1 MKKCLDQE
9 QLISSVVS
17 ICKAKASEKGLTLHM
32 SLPVE
37 RPMHCRGD
45 EGKLRQILI
54 NLVGNAIKF
63 TDSGSV
69 SLTLEVSMP
78 TNGVCRYRYG
88 VADTGIGISE
98 EDQKQLFDVFWTS
111 NSGRVSDASTGLGL
125 NISKQMVE
133 VMGGTLRCNSVVGAG
148 SEFWFELALPV
159 IVKTCED
166 GYDGL
171 NQWKLNSE
179 GDLEA
184 FLSEHG
190 EIAESVVEKRVDFS
204 REISLILVRTA
215 DGRTAAYPPTQNW
228 HEGGILRASFAPA
241 EAIDDSLAAQ
251 IEDLKA
257 RVFAGF
263 DYVGVLAIECFV
275 VDGKLLV
282 NELAPRVHNSGH
294 WTQQGAH
301 TSQFE
306 NHLRAIC
313 NLPLGSTQVPGYAG
327 MVNLLG
333 VEMDAQKVLR
343 SNAFFHTYN
352 KSVRPNRKVG
362 HINLV
367 HSDASALRAQ
377 LTEMLAEI
385 YD

>member
-1 MKKCLDQE
+1 MRIGILGCG
-9 QLISSVVS
+9 QLARMMALAGWPMGLKFSFLADPGDTGDCV
-17 ICKAKASEKGLTLHM
+17 KGLGDLVQYPEGHD
-32 SLPVE
+32 SLSLQDLAERVYEAMLRPDVITVEKESVPVALLE
-37 RPMHCRGD
+37 ALKAHCAVFPDPKAVRVCQNRGCEKKFI
-45 EGKLRQILI
+45 EG
-54 NLVGNAIKF
+54 
-63 TDSGSV
+63 
-69 SLTLEVSMP
+69 
-78 TNGVCRYRYG
+78 
-88 VADTGIGISE
+88 
-98 EDQKQLFDVFWTS
+98 
-111 NSGRVSDASTGLGL
+111 
-125 NISKQMVE
+125 
-133 VMGGTLRCNSVVGAG
+133 VGASMAPKIVVNTP
-148 SEFWFELALPV
+148 SELAAAVQELALPV

-333 VEMDAQKVLR
+333 VEMDAQKALR

>member
-1 MKKCLDQE
+1 MRIGILGCG
-9 QLISSVVS
+9 QLARMMALAGWPMGLHFSFLADPGDTGDCV
-17 ICKAKASEKGLTLHM
+17 KGLGDLIEYPEGHE
-32 SLPVE
+32 SLSLSSLAEQVYESMLRPDVITVEKESVPVALLE
-37 RPMHCRGD
+37 ALKSHCSVYPDPKAVRVCQNRGCEKEFI
-45 EGKLRQILI
+45 EG
-54 NLVGNAIKF
+54 
-63 TDSGSV
+63 
-69 SLTLEVSMP
+69 
-78 TNGVCRYRYG
+78 
-88 VADTGIGISE
+88 
-98 EDQKQLFDVFWTS
+98 
-111 NSGRVSDASTGLGL
+111 
-125 NISKQMVE
+125 
-133 VMGGTLRCNSVVGAG
+133 VGA
-148 SEFWFELALPV
+148 SMAPKLVVNTPDELATAVKELTLPV

-171 NQWKLNSE
+171 NQWKLDSDD
-179 GDLEA
+179 DLEA
-184 FLSEHG
+184 FLSEHK

-204 REISLILVRTA
+204 REISLILVRAA

-241 EAIDDSLAAQ
+241 EAVDESLATQ
-251 IEDLKA
+251 IEDLKE
-257 RVFAGF
+257 RVFGNLN
-263 DYVGVLAIECFV
+263 YVGVLAIECFV

-313 NLPLGSTQVPGYAG
+313 NLPLGSTAVSGCAG

-333 VEMDAQKVLR
+333 VEMDAQKALR
-343 SNAFFHTYN
+343 PNAFFHTYN

-367 HSDASALRAQ
+367 AEEAQVLRAQ
-377 LTEMLAEI
+377 LTEMLGEI

>member
-1 MKKCLDQE
+1 MRIGILGCG
-9 QLISSVVS
+9 QLARMMALAGWPMGLQFSFLADPGDTGDCV
-17 ICKAKASEKGLTLHM
+17 KGLGDLVQYPEGHD
-32 SLPVE
+32 SLSLQDLAERVYEAMLRPDVITVEKESVPVALLE
-37 RPMHCRGD
+37 ALKAHCAVFPDPKAVRVCQNRGCEKEFI
-45 EGKLRQILI
+45 EG
-54 NLVGNAIKF
+54 
-63 TDSGSV
+63 
-69 SLTLEVSMP
+69 
-78 TNGVCRYRYG
+78 
-88 VADTGIGISE
+88 
-98 EDQKQLFDVFWTS
+98 
-111 NSGRVSDASTGLGL
+111 
-125 NISKQMVE
+125 
-133 VMGGTLRCNSVVGAG
+133 VGASMAPKIVVNTP
-148 SEFWFELALPV
+148 SELAAAVQELALPV

-313 NLPLGSTQVPGYAG
+313 NLPLGSTQVLGYAG

-333 VEMDAQKVLR
+333 VEMDVQKALR